1 MGAGLAQVGLRRGK
15 VVVRGVHC
23 GLRGLQAGHGFVP
36 RLRAHDSLLLERH
49 GAAGIGLLMLE
60 VCLRL
65 RQRRLRGFDLR
76 LSAHCRAGGFA
87 AVLLF
92 GFDGAAQL

>member
-15 VVVRGVHC
+15 VVARGVHR
-23 GLRGLQAGHGFVP
+23 GLCSLQAGHGFVP
-36 RLRAHDSLLLERH
+36 RLRAHDSLLLQRH

-60 VCLRL
+60 VCLSL
-65 RQRRLRGFDLR
+65 RQRRLRSFDLG
-76 LSAHCRAGGFA
+76 LSAHCRAGSFT

-92 GFDGAAQL
+92 RFHGAAQL